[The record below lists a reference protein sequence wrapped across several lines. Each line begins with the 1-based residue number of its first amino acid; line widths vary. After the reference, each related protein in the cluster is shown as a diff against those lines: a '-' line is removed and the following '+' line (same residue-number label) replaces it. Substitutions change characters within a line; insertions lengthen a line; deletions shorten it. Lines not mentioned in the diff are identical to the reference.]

1 MQKSLLVLSL
11 LMLAAL
17 SGCAAREEKE
27 PVEARAATLAHEAII
42 VDTHVD
48 LPYRLKGE
56 LVDITQRTPDGHFD
70 LVRARE
76 GGLDAPFMSVYVS
89 ADSQDAGTSKSDAE
103 ALIDLVERIADTWPD
118 QFVIATTPAEV
129 RAAKQAG
136 EVALPMGMENGA
148 PLETLADVAHF
159 RERGISYV
167 TLTHSRANQICDSSY
182 ADEPTWNGLSPYGR
196 EVVAEL
202 NRVGIMVDVSHVS
215 DAAFDQVIEL
225 SRAPVIA
232 SHSSCR
238 HFTPGFERN
247 LDDERIRK
255 LAATGGVIQIN
266 FGSAFLT
273 EAAQKQSETAWAE
286 IGETLKEKHLE
297 WSSPEAQEEFERYWR
312 EHPPVKTSVTDVAD
326 HIDHVVEL
334 VGVDHVGLGSDYDG
348 VDQVPVGLEDVSAY
362 PNLIAELLRRG
373 YSDEDVR
380 KICGENLLRVWQQIL
395 DAAEPGA

>member
-1 MQKSLLVLSL
+1 MQKSLVG
-11 LMLAAL
+11 LALCVVVAAAA
-17 SGCAAREEKE
+17 CAVREDKE
-27 PVEARAATLAHEAII
+27 PVEVRAARLAHEVII

-48 LPYRLKGE
+48 LPYRLKGS
-56 LVDITQRTPDGHFD
+56 LIDITRRTPDGHFD

-89 ADSQDAGTSKSDAE
+89 AESQDEGTAKSDAE

-118 QFVIATTPAEV
+118 QFVVAATPGEV
-129 RAAKQAG
+129 RAATQAG

-159 RERGISYV
+159 RARGISYV

-202 NRVGIMVDVSHVS
+202 NRVGIMVDISHVS

-247 LDDERIRK
+247 LDDERIRR
-255 LAATGGVIQIN
+255 LAASGGVIQIN

-273 EAAQKQSETAWAE
+273 EAAQRQSEAAWAE
-286 IGETLKEKHLE
+286 IGEILKEKHLT
-297 WSSPEAQEEFERYWR
+297 WSSPGAEEEFERYWR
-312 EHPPVKTSVTDVAD
+312 KHPAVKTSVTDVAD
-326 HIDHVVEL
+326 HIDHVVGL
-334 VGVDHVGLGSDYDG
+334 VGIDHVGLGSDFDG

-373 YSDEDVR
+373 YSDDDIR
-380 KICGENLLRVWQQIL
+380 KVCGENLLRVWQQVL
-395 DAAEPGA
+395 DAAESSA